1 MEIEFT
7 GRQTKISK
15 TTREAAQEGIERV
28 ARILGPLTAAACIL
42 REERHLQMVEIHLQS
57 RRHPLVAQ
65 GSATT
70 QAAALRLAL
79 EHAESQALRFRD
91 RLRSRKR
98 KPEAS
103 LTAEA
108 RLGVV
113 ATSASTKKK
122 LRSAS
127 AETPTTGSA
136 RRKASKLAVIP
147 TGRRSV
153 TEPHLISA
161 ADAILADPVTVEQA
175 VKRAERDDRDLLIFH
190 SPEGTQFVLHRR
202 RDGQMAMVALG

>member
-7 GRQTKISK
+7 GRQIKITKA
-15 TTREAAQEGIERV
+15 TREAAQEGIERV
-28 ARILGPLTAAACIL
+28 ARILGPLTAASCIV
-42 REERHLQMVEIHLQS
+42 REERHLQVVEFHLQS
-57 RRHPLVAQ
+57 RRHPLLAQ

-98 KPEAS
+98 KPTAS

-108 RLGVV
+108 RVGVV
-113 ATSASTKKK
+113 VKTTEKK
-122 LRSAS
+122 RSQSVS
-127 AETPTTGSA
+127 AEAPEKSA
-136 RRKASKLAVIP
+136 AARKAKKLAVIP
-147 TGRRSV
+147 AGRRSV

-161 ADAILADPVTVEQA
+161 ADAILLDPVTVEQA
-175 VKRAERDDRDLLIFH
+175 VKRAESDDRDLLIFRSH
-190 SPEGTQFVLHRR
+190 EGTQFVLHRR

>member
-28 ARILGPLTAAACIL
+28 ARILGPLTAASCIL
-42 REERHLQMVEIHLQS
+42 REERHLQVVEIHLQS

-65 GSATT
+65 GSAMT

-91 RLRSRKR
+91 RQRSRKR

-108 RLGVV
+108 RVGVV
-113 ATSASTKKK
+113 ASATTTKKSRGAGTSATRSTARKV
-122 LRSAS
+122 
-127 AETPTTGSA
+127 TT
-136 RRKASKLAVIP
+136 LAVIP

-161 ADAILADPVTVEQA
+161 ADAVLPDPVTVEQA
-175 VKRAERDDRDLLIFH
+175 VKRAESDDRDLLIFR

-202 RDGQMAMVALG
+202 RDGQMSMVALG

>member
-28 ARILGPLTAAACIL
+28 ARILGPLTAASCIL
-42 REERHLQMVEIHLQS
+42 REERHLQVVEIHLQS

-79 EHAESQALRFRD
+79 EHAESQSLRFRD
-91 RLRSRKR
+91 RLRSQKR

-108 RLGVV
+108 RVGVV
-113 ATSASTKKK
+113 ASATGKKRSRGVATETSAT
-122 LRSAS
+122 RS
-127 AETPTTGSA
+127 SA
-136 RRKASKLAVIP
+136 RKATSLAVIP

-161 ADAILADPVTVEQA
+161 ADAILPDPVTVEQA
-175 VKRAERDDRDLLIFH
+175 VKRAESDDRDLLIFR

-202 RDGQMAMVALG
+202 RDGQMSMVALG